1 VIAAPALAEFD
12 TATLNEAAAGAA
24 AMQPLLRRLSGS
36 GRLAGPA
43 LPVLCP
49 AGDNLALHVAVA
61 RARPGEVLVAQCQSV
76 DYGVWGEVLAT
87 AALARGVAGL
97 VVDGAVRDVEALRAL
112 GFVVYARGTA
122 LASASKAGP
131 GVVGGPVACAGQLVR
146 AGDVVVADDSGVVV
160 LRAGE
165 LDAVAAAAA
174 ARREQEVALMADLRA
189 GVTTVERMGLDAGAV
204 A

>member
-1 VIAAPALAEFD
+1 MIAAPALAEFD
-12 TATLNEAAAGAA
+12 TATLNEAAGGAA

-61 RARPGEVLVAQCQSV
+61 RAKPGEVLVAQCQSV

-112 GFVVYARGTA
+112 GFAVYACGTA
-122 LASASKAGP
+122 LPSASKAGP

-174 ARREQEVALMADLRA
+174 ARREHEVALMADLRA